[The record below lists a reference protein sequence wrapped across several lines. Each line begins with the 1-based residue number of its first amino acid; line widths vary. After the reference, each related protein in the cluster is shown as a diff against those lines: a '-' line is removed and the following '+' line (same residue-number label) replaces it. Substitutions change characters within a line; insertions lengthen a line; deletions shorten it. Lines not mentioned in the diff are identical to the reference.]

1 MVTYD
6 DHMLTRDVQSTNLV
20 VLILNS
26 RDDCY
31 SSLSTTIA
39 ACKLQHVFR
48 GWGQGVE
55 NLNWVVTCLDLSKK
69 MMFQ

>member
-6 DHMLTRDVQSTNLV
+6 DRMLTRDVQSTNLV

-39 ACKLQHVFR
+39 ACKLQHVFGGGK
-48 GWGQGVE
+48 GWRTLIG
-55 NLNWVVTCLDLSKK
+55 LLPA
-69 MMFQ
+69 